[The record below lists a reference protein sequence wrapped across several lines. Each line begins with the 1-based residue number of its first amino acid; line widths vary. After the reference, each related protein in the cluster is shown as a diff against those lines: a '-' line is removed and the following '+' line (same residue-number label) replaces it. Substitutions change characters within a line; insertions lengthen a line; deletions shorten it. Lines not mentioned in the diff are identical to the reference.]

1 LRPSLTRRGTILS
14 LTLAATV
21 ALGGCA
27 PAAPCRNYTQLFL
40 GLAIGDG
47 QGEVSEPEFRAFLAE
62 AVTPRFPDG
71 FTVID
76 AIGQYRQQSTQTII
90 REKSRVLV
98 LVRPDDAATD
108 AAIAAIIAD
117 YKQRFHQEAVLRLDS
132 CAAATF

>member
-1 LRPSLTRRGTILS
+1 MRPSLARRGLLPS
-14 LTLAATV
+14 LALAAVV

-27 PAAPCRNYTQLFL
+27 PTVPCRNYTQLFF

-47 QGEVSEPEFRAFLAE
+47 QGEVSEPLFQAFLAE
-62 AVTPRFPDG
+62 VVTPRFPDG

-90 REKSRVLV
+90 REKSRIILLV
-98 LVRPDDAATD
+98 HPDDGTTD
-108 AAIAAIIAD
+108 AAIAAIVAD
-117 YKQRFHQEAVLRLDS
+117 YKQRFHQEAVLRLDG